1 MRQALLTLL
10 LNATSR
16 LLLRSDRMNGI
27 MEQMLSAFTFARER
41 LVIPSGKR
49 GLSAVYVSAGE
60 DTAAVLI
67 CHGIGELVEYW
78 GRVQGLLKGM
88 GVSSLVFNYSGYGTS
103 TGHLSTAHCEEDAIA
118 ACREL
123 AGRGHRSIVLLGF
136 SLGSGVGGAV
146 ASRVDIEGLVLCE
159 GFSTLR
165 EGAMAMGFPRWVTR
179 MVPDAWDTVLGV
191 SALEK
196 PVLVV
201 HSDVDGLFPLSM
213 AQRVAEACGP
223 RGQLIVI
230 NGVSHN
236 APIFAPTEDYWK
248 PIAAWVKQRASEAL
262 TRGLPL
268 ESGQSALSGSLAKGK
283 RD

>member
-1 MRQALLTLL
+1 MRQAFLTLL
-10 LNATSR
+10 LNVTSR
-16 LLLRSDRMNGI
+16 LLLRRDRTNGI
-27 MEQMLSAFTFARER
+27 MEQILSVFPFANER
-41 LVIPSGKR
+41 LIISSGKR
-49 GLSAVYVSAGE
+49 RLSAVYVSAGE
-60 DTAAVLI
+60 ETPAVLI

-78 GRVQGLLKGM
+78 GKVQDLLKGM

-103 TGHLSTAHCEEDAIA
+103 TGHLSTAHCEEDAAA

-123 AGRGHRSIVLLGF
+123 AARGHRSIVLLGF

-146 ASRVDIEGLVLCE
+146 ASRVAIDGLVLCE

-165 EGAMAMGFPRWVTR
+165 DAAIAMGFPRWITR
-179 MVPDAWDTVLGV
+179 VVPDAWDTVHRV
-191 SALEK
+191 SALEM

-223 RGQLIVI
+223 RGTLMVI
-230 NGVSHN
+230 KGVSHN

-248 PIAAWVKQRASEAL
+248 PVADWVRERSSAVSAG
-262 TRGLPL
+262 RLPVA
-268 ESGQSALSGSLAKGK
+268 G
-283 RD
+283 D